1 MVCEETCSF
10 FHKEEFMKNIKTH
23 QHKTAQRAAILEYL
37 KNNRHHP
44 NAVDIYEYVSKKLS
58 TISRTT
64 VYNTIDLL
72 EKEGLI
78 YEVAMRHHEG
88 RRFDSNLTPH
98 DHLICNICGTVVD
111 TEVAIDHYS
120 LLTEKQQQGFDIG
133 EARIRFY
140 GVCPNCKNVK

>member
-111 TEVAIDHYS
+111 TEVTIDHSS
-120 LLTEKQQQGFDIG
+120 LLTKKQKQGFDIR

>member
-1 MVCEETCSF
+1 
-10 FHKEEFMKNIKTH
+10 MKNIKTH
-23 QHKTAQRAAILEYL
+23 HHKTAQRAAILEYL

-44 NAVDIYEYVSKKLS
+44 DAVDIYEYVSKKLS

-98 DHLICNICGTVVD
+98 DHLICDICGTVVD
-111 TEVAIDHYS
+111 TEVTIDHSS
-120 LLTEKQQQGFDIG
+120 LLTKKQKQGFDIK
-133 EARIRFY
+133 EALIRFY

>member
-1 MVCEETCSF
+1 
-10 FHKEEFMKNIKTH
+10 MKNIKTH
-23 QHKTAQRAAILEYL
+23 HHKTAQRAAILEYL

-44 NAVDIYEYVSKKLS
+44 DAVDIYEYVSKKLS

-88 RRFDSNLTPH
+88 RRFDSNPVPH
-98 DHLICNICGTVVD
+98 DHLICDICGNIVNVEVD
-111 TEVAIDHYS
+111 IDHDV
-120 LLTEKQQQGFDIG
+120 LLTKKQKQGFDIR